1 MKEWLL
7 AGTLVIMM
15 FGTALVG
22 GFIGVITSLIIW
34 SII

>member
-22 GFIGVITSLIIW
+22 GFIGVISALLIINV
-34 SII
+34 I